1 MTPHELALSTIGTP
15 VSVSV
20 RLNPFKPC
28 PPPRDAE
35 RVPWC
40 EWGYILSERPSFTLD
55 PLFHAGAYYVQD
67 ASAMYVGHV
76 LRGLPPLS
84 EGRKGLRVLD
94 LCAAPGGKTTDA
106 AASLRLS
113 TGGEFELT
121 ANEVMRSRASV
132 LKDNVAVWG
141 DPSVQVTSVD
151 PAAFASLGGYYDII
165 IADVPCSGEGMFRK
179 DPRAVQEWSEA
190 NVKLC
195 AERQRR
201 ILSSVWP
208 ALKEG
213 GYLVYSTC
221 TFEPCENDENLQ
233 WAAAQL
239 GGEILPQPT
248 AHEGVELTQCGSLL
262 VPGRVKGEGQWVGAL
277 QKTSSAPRQRA
288 RDISSLH
295 PLHAGIR
302 ETEDKGGIRVPSP
315 DYALSMFF
323 DRTRYPVAELDRATA
338 LAYLHRESIVLP
350 DAPRGYVA
358 VSFEGHPLGFVKNL
372 GSRCNNLLP
381 CGRRILMDTNR

>member
-1 MTPHELALSTIGTP
+1 MTPHELALSTVGTP
-15 VSVSV
+15 ASVSV

-28 PPPRDAE
+28 PAPANAE
-35 RVPWC
+35 KVPWC
-40 EWGYILSERPSFTLD
+40 EWGYTLNDRPSFTLD

-67 ASAMYVGHV
+67 ASAMYVGYV
-76 LRGLPPLS
+76 LRNLPPVRD
-84 EGRKGLRVLD
+84 GQKGLKVLD

-121 ANEVMRSRASV
+121 ANEVMRARASV
-132 LKDNVAVWG
+132 LKDNVALWG
-141 DPSVQVTSVD
+141 DPAVQVTSVD
-151 PAAFASLGGYYDII
+151 PAAFASLGGYNDII

-213 GYLVYSTC
+213 GYLLYSTC
-221 TFEPCENDENLQ
+221 TFEPCENDDNLL
-233 WAAAQL
+233 WAAREL
-239 GGEILPQPT
+239 GGELLPQPP
-248 AHEGVELTQCGSLL
+248 AHEGVELTTCGSLL

-277 QKTSSAPRQRA
+277 LKTASAPRVRV
-288 RDISSLH
+288 RDISSLR

-302 ETEDKGGIRVPSP
+302 EIEDKGGVRVPSP
-315 DYALSMFF
+315 DYALSIFF
-323 DRTRYPVAELDRATA
+323 DKGRYPVAELDRSTA
-338 LAYLHRESIVLP
+338 LAYLHREAIVLS
-350 DAPRGYVA
+350 DAPLGYVA
-358 VSFEGHPLGFVKNL
+358 VSFEGHTLGFVKNL
-372 GSRCNNLLP
+372 GTRCNNLLP
-381 CGRRILMDTNR
+381 RGRRILMDIDR